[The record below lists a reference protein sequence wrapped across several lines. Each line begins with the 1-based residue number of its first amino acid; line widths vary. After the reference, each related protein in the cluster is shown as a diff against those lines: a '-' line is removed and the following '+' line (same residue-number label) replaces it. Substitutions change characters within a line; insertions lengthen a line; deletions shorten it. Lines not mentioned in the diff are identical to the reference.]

1 MIMSMEV
8 TIDSLDPE
16 RSAEFWQEA
25 LSYRHLYTR
34 PPYTVLGPP
43 EGQTLPR
50 LLLQKVPEMAT
61 GKTAVHLDLR
71 VDDPEAEVARLQDL
85 GAKVQWEVE
94 ETWTRW
100 TTMSDPSGVLF
111 CVCPQR

>member
-1 MIMSMEV
+1 MSMEV

-16 RSAEFWQEA
+16 RSAQFWQKA
-25 LSYRHLYTR
+25 LSYLHLYTR

-43 EGQTLPR
+43 EGQNLPR
-50 LLLQKVPEMAT
+50 LILQEVAEMAA
-61 GKTAVHLDLR
+61 GKAAVHLDLR

-85 GAKVQWEVE
+85 GATVQWEVE

-100 TTMSDPSGVLF
+100 TTMSDPFGVLF